1 MNEQKR
7 LYKTKDGAMIG
18 GVLKGISE
26 VYNWD
31 VALVRILFLVLT
43 LFVVGSPILL
53 YLIFYLVLPP
63 KETVIQEKQKDPY
76 DLSDEFYD

>member
-26 VYNWD
+26 VYNCD

-53 YLIFYLVLPP
+53 YLIFYLVLPA